1 MLIPNS
7 CLDFWNSD
15 QFFATSGRN
24 SQSCLFCQKIDT
36 HGISRMLIFIPKLVF
51 WISNPKSIFA
61 EIWTKIN
68 KVVRFV
74 WKLAHKVSRECR
86 FLFQNQFSDIRNL
99 SLENADFYSDISF
112 LKFQTKS
119 FFLANL
125 SRKSQTPY
133 FLWNLKHR
141 VSWGCDCKDT
151 EKSLKAKI
159 EMNNYIKCLLLL
171 YFYRN

>member
-1 MLIPNS
+1 MLWFLKFRPQNP
-7 CLDFWNSD
+7 
-15 QFFATSGRN
+15 FFATSGRN

-36 HGISRMLIFIPKLVF
+36 HGISRMLIFISKLVF
-51 WISNPKSIFA
+51 WIFNPKSIFA

-74 WKLAHKVSRECR
+74 WKLAHRVSRECR

-119 FFLANL
+119 FFFWQIWVEKVKFSTFPGTWNTEYPEDVIATI
-125 SRKSQTPY
+125 SRKV
-133 FLWNLKHR
+133 WKR
-141 VSWGCDCKDT
+141 
-151 EKSLKAKI
+151 
-159 EMNNYIKCLLLL
+159 
-171 YFYRN
+171 R

>member
-1 MLIPNS
+1 MLRFLNFRPQNP
-7 CLDFWNSD
+7 
-15 QFFATSGRN
+15 FFATLGRN
-24 SQSCLFCQKIDT
+24 SQSCLFCQKTDT
-36 HGISRMLIFIPKLVF
+36 HGISRMLIFIPTLVF
-51 WISNPKSIFA
+51 WISNPKSIFG
-61 EIWTKIN
+61 EIWAKKF

-74 WKLAHKVSRECR
+74 WKLAHTVSRECR
-86 FLFQNQFSDIRNL
+86 FLFQHQFSDIRNL
-99 SLENADFYSDISF
+99 SLENADFYSNISF

-125 SRKSQTPY
+125 SRKSQILY
-133 FLWNLKHR
+133 FPWNLTHR

-159 EMNNYIKCLLLL
+159 EMNNYINCLLLL

>member
-7 CLDFWNSD
+7 CLDFWNSA

-36 HGISRMLIFIPKLVF
+36 HGISRMLIFISKLVF
-51 WISNPKSIFA
+51 WIFNPKSIFA

-112 LKFQTKS
+112 LIFQTKS
-119 FFLANL
+119 FFFGKFESKKSNSLL
-125 SRKSQTPY
+125 SLEPETQSILRMWLQG
-133 FLWNLKHR
+133 NQ
-141 VSWGCDCKDT
+141 
-151 EKSLKAKI
+151 EKFES
-159 EMNNYIKCLLLL
+159 ED
-171 YFYRN
+171 RNE